1 MRPARPWALGVL
13 LAALPVL
20 GAVRAHLGGTL
31 GVGLVGLE
39 APAADSQ
46 EGGPE
51 AASARALLALPLCR
65 LLPAVVPVLASFQR
79 AGTGAG
85 EEVQLRPVDAARF
98 SDGSPLR
105 ESDVAEAWRS
115 LGRSDSPYLALLAP
129 VAGLAQALEAGA
141 RPEVAGLHLRL
152 AFPWPDL
159 EASLCHPAFTP
170 FRRRGPT
177 GGAEGVGL
185 YAPGP
190 EGRLLAA
197 PSAPG
202 GPPFPVAVAFSSL
215 AGRAAARALQRGQVQ
230 AVLGEAS
237 GAPAGPLLFATYLVY
252 TKGALPE
259 GALAALAAVDRE
271 ALVRT
276 FVPGPAVALR
286 TLLPPPLQPA
296 SAAAPPRALP
306 PAARA
311 AHPPFTL
318 GYEEGAAEQKAVAER
333 LQVLLHDAGYP
344 VRLWADS
351 PARLRAA
358 RRSGTLPAA
367 LVSLLLPPLPA
378 PALALVLGLAGDE
391 ALLQRELPA
400 LGALPLAEA
409 RAAQASARAAALQPE
424 LPLFPLYVRGL
435 RAGLSEALLEAHRDG
450 FGLLVLD
457 EAWLAR

>member
-1 MRPARPWALGVL
+1 MRPLRPWALGVL
-13 LAALPVL
+13 LAAVPVL

-31 GVGLVGLE
+31 GVGLVGL
-39 APAADSQ
+39 AVPAADSQ

-65 LLPAVVPVLASFQR
+65 LLPSVVPVLATFR
-79 AGTGAG
+79 RVGTGAA
-85 EEVQLRPVDAARF
+85 EEVQLRPMDAARF

-105 ESDVAEAWRS
+105 AGDVAEAWRS

-129 VAGLAQALEAGA
+129 VAGLAPALEASA
-141 RPEVAGLHLRL
+141 RAEEAALHLRL

-170 FRRRGPT
+170 FRPRGPT
-177 GGAEGVGL
+177 GRAEGVGL

-197 PSAPG
+197 PG
-202 GPPFPVAVAFSSL
+202 GPPFPAAVAFSTL

-237 GAPAGPLLFATYLVY
+237 GAPAGPLLFATYLLY
-252 TKGALPE
+252 GEGALPE
-259 GALAALAAVDRE
+259 GARAALEAVDRE

-276 FVPGPAVALR
+276 FVPGPAVALQ
-286 TLLPPPLQPA
+286 TLLPPPLQQ
-296 SAAAPPRALP
+296 AAPAAPARALP
-306 PAARA
+306 PSARGA
-311 AHPPFTL
+311 AHPAFTL
-318 GYEEGAAEQKAVAER
+318 GYEAGAPEQQAVAER

-367 LVSLLLPPLPA
+367 LVSVLLPPLPA
-378 PALALVLGLAGDE
+378 PALAVVLGLVGDE

-400 LGALPLAEA
+400 LGALSEAEA

-424 LPLFPLYVRGL
+424 LPLFPLYTRGL
-435 RAGLSEALLEAHRDG
+435 RAGLSEALLEARRDG